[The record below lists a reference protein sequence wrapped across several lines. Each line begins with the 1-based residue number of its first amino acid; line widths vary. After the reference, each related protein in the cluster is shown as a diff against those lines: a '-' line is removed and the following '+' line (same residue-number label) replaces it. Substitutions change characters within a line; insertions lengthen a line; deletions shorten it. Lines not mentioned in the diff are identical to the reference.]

1 MKRMFI
7 FFGIII
13 LLYSVYYDLNKGTL
27 NLLTEK
33 ESTSATSR
41 PREMKKENVESA
53 ALTAE
58 TDVSQTYIEKEI
70 KPGDTVLSLV
80 EESMQGSLSVSI
92 EQVVTDFEELNNTTP
107 GKIQIGRTYKIP
119 LYAD

>member
-33 ESTSATSR
+33 QSTVATSR
-41 PREMKKENVESA
+41 PQEMKKENVESA
-53 ALTAE
+53 SLTAE
-58 TDVSQTYIEKEI
+58 PDVSQAYIEKEI

-80 EESMQGSLSVSI
+80 EESLQGRLPVSI
-92 EQVVTDFEELNNTTP
+92 EEVVSDFEELNNTTA